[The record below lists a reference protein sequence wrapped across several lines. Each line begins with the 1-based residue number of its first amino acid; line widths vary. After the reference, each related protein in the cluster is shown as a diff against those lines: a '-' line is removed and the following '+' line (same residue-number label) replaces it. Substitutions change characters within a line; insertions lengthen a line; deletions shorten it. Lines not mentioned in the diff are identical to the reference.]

1 MATLDVIQLIEKAKM
16 AYNSENYE
24 MAQVYL
30 DDALLQNPDIPEVH
44 FWRGKVATTD
54 LNDEV
59 IETAIGD
66 FTQAIELKPD
76 YWEAYFERGKVY
88 LYFDRLDE
96 AEEDFK
102 KVAEI
107 NPNFKDVYSYLAQIE
122 IQRGNDKKA
131 MEYLS
136 KVSSGGDYKYYYNLG
151 KIFLNAKSYETAVE
165 NFTKA
170 LQDNKYLVDGYYLRA
185 KAYEALG
192 KYDEAIQDLKSAA
205 TLTPEEK
212 KFFTDMAK
220 VYFKKAMKSADEGD
234 IRKSADLF
242 IEGLKINYNL
252 KIDPQYEKILEQA
265 AKDALSKKEYQQ
277 AITYLEFA
285 ERVVD
290 NRCVDEMLPF
300 EECQRRKQ
308 EIKSLMKEAE
318 KGLPL
323 KERIL
328 KKLNDIYAK

>member
-1 MATLDVIQLIEKAKM
+1 MASLEVLQLIEKAKL
-16 AYNSENYE
+16 AFESENYE
-24 MAQVYL
+24 MAQVHL
-30 DDALLQNPDIPEVH
+30 DEALLQSPDVPEVY

-54 LNDEV
+54 LNDEI

-76 YWEAYFERGKVY
+76 YWEAYFERGKVF
-88 LYFDRLDE
+88 LYFGRFEE

-102 KVAEI
+102 KVI
-107 NPNFKDVYSYLAQIE
+107 QLNPSFKDVYSYLAQIE
-122 IQRGNDKKA
+122 IQRGNDQKA
-131 MEYLS
+131 MEYLNE
-136 KVSSGGDYKYYYNLG
+136 VSSGGDYKYYYNLG
-151 KIFLNAKSYETAVE
+151 KIFLNAKNYDAAIE

-170 LQDNKYLVDGYYLRA
+170 LEDNKYLVDGYYLRS
-185 KAYEALG
+185 KAYEAIG
-192 KYDEAIQDLKSAA
+192 KYKEALEDLKKAA

-220 VYFKKAMKSADEGD
+220 VYFKKAMKAADEGD

-242 IEGLKINYNL
+242 VEGLKINYNL
-252 KIDPQYEKILEQA
+252 KIEPEYEKILEEA
-265 AKDALSKKEYQQ
+265 AKDAMEKGEYQQ
-277 AITYLEFA
+277 AVLYLEFA

-290 NRCVDEMLPF
+290 NRCVDEQLPF
-300 EECQRRKQ
+300 EECYKRKQ
-308 EIKSLMKEAE
+308 EINALMKQAE

>member
-1 MATLDVIQLIEKAKM
+1 MASLDVIQLIEKARL
-16 AYNSENYE
+16 AYESENYE

-30 DDALLQNPDIPEVH
+30 DDALLQEPDVPEVYY
-44 FWRGKVATTD
+44 WRGKVATTD
-54 LNDEV
+54 LNDEI

-76 YWEAYFERGKVY
+76 YWEAYFERGKVH
-88 LYFDRLDE
+88 LYFNRLND
-96 AEEDFK
+96 AEEDFQ

-107 NPNFKDVYSYLAQIE
+107 NPSFKDVYSYLAQIE
-122 IQRGNDKKA
+122 IQRGNDDKA
-131 MEYLS
+131 MEYLN
-136 KVSSGGDYKYYYNLG
+136 KVSANGDYKYYYNLG
-151 KIFLNAKSYETAVE
+151 KIFLNAKSYELAVE

-170 LQDNKYLVDGYYLRA
+170 LELNKYLVDGYYLRA

-192 KYDEAIQDLKSAA
+192 EYKKALDDLKSAA

-220 VYFKKAMKSADEGD
+220 VYFKKAMKAADEGD
-234 IRKSADLF
+234 VRRSADLF

-252 KIDPQYEKILEQA
+252 KITPEYEKVLEEA
-265 AKDALSKKEYQQ
+265 AKSALSQKEYNK
-277 AITYLEFA
+277 AIIYLEFA
-285 ERVVD
+285 ERVID
-290 NRCVDEMLPF
+290 NRCIDEMLPF
-300 EECQRRKQ
+300 EECNKRKQ
-308 EIKSLMKEAE
+308 EINVLMKEAE

>member
-1 MATLDVIQLIEKAKM
+1 MASLDVIRLIEKAKL

-30 DDALLQNPDIPEVH
+30 DEALLQNPDVPEVY
-44 FWRGKVATTD
+44 FWRGMVATTD

-59 IETAIGD
+59 INTAIGD
-66 FTQAIELKPD
+66 FTQAIELKPE

-102 KVAEI
+102 KVAQI
-107 NPNFKDVYSYLAQIE
+107 NPKFKEVYSYLAQIE
-122 IQRGNDKKA
+122 IQRGNDQKA
-131 MEYLS
+131 MEYLN
-136 KVSSGGDYKYYYNLG
+136 KVSAGGDYRYYYNFG
-151 KIFLNAKSYETAVE
+151 KIFLNAKSYDTAIE
-165 NFTKA
+165 NLSKA
-170 LQDNKYLVDGYYLRA
+170 IEQNKYLVDGYYLRA
-185 KAYEALG
+185 KAYEATG
-192 KYDEAIQDLKSAA
+192 RYKEAIEDLKTAA

-220 VYFKKAMKSADEGD
+220 VYFKKAMKAAEEGE

-252 KIDPQYEKILEQA
+252 KIEPEYEKILEYA
-265 AKDALSKKEYQQ
+265 ARDALKKGEYQQ
-277 AITYLEFA
+277 AILYLEFA

-308 EIKSLMKEAE
+308 EINALMKEAE

>member
-1 MATLDVIQLIEKAKM
+1 MASLEVLQLLEKAKL

-30 DDALLQNPDIPEVH
+30 DDALLQAPDMPEVH

-96 AEEDFK
+96 AEEDFL
-102 KVAEI
+102 KVAQL
-107 NPNFKDVYSYLAQIE
+107 NPNFKEVYSYLAQIE
-122 IQRGNDKKA
+122 IQRGNDQKA
-131 MEYLS
+131 MEYLN
-136 KVSSGGDYKYYYNLG
+136 KVTTGGDYKYYYNLG
-151 KIFLNAKSYETAVE
+151 KIFLNAKSYEAAIE
-165 NFTKA
+165 NLTKA
-170 LQDNKYLVDGYYLRA
+170 LEDNKYLVDGYYLRA
-185 KAYEALG
+185 KAYEAIG
-192 KYDEAIQDLKSAA
+192 KYDGAIEDLKKAA

-212 KFFTDMAK
+212 KYFTDMAK
-220 VYFKKAMKSADEGD
+220 IYFKKAMKAADEGD
-234 IRKSADLF
+234 IRTAADYF
-242 IEGLKINYNL
+242 IEGLKINYHL
-252 KIDPQYEKILEQA
+252 KIEPEYEKVLEDA
-265 AKDALSKKEYQQ
+265 AKDAMSKGEYQK
-277 AITYLEFA
+277 AIQYLEFA

-290 NRCVDEMLPF
+290 NRCVDEQLPF
-300 EECQRRKQ
+300 EECIQLKNNVQ
-308 EIKSLMKEAE
+308 ALMKEAE

>member
-1 MATLDVIQLIEKAKM
+1 MATLDVIQLLEKAKL

-30 DDALLQNPDIPEVH
+30 DEALLQSPDVPEVH

-66 FTQAIELKPD
+66 FTQAIELKPH

-88 LYFDRLDE
+88 LYFERFEE

-102 KVAEI
+102 KVIQI
-107 NPNFKDVYSYLAQIE
+107 NPSFKDVYSYLAQIE

-136 KVSSGGDYKYYYNLG
+136 KVTTGGDYKYYYNLG
-151 KIFLNAKSYETAVE
+151 KIFLNAKSYKAAIE

-170 LQDNKYLVDGYYLRA
+170 LEDNKYLVDGYYLRA
-185 KAYEALG
+185 KAYEAVG
-192 KYDEAIQDLKSAA
+192 EYKKAIEDLKKAA
-205 TLTPEEK
+205 TLMPEEK

-220 VYFKKAMKSADEGD
+220 VYFKKAMKAADEGE

-252 KIDPQYEKILEQA
+252 KIEPKYEKILEEA
-265 AKDALSKKEYQQ
+265 AKDAISKKEYQE
-277 AITYLEFA
+277 AIFYLEFA

-290 NRCVDEMLPF
+290 NRCVDENLPF
-300 EECQRRKQ
+300 EECYERKQ
-308 EIKSLMKEAE
+308 EINNLMKEAE

>member
-1 MATLDVIQLIEKAKM
+1 MASLEVLQLIEKAKL
-16 AYNSENYE
+16 AFESENYE

-30 DDALLQNPDIPEVH
+30 DEALLQSPDIPEVY

-66 FTQAIELKPD
+66 FTQAVELKPD

-88 LYFDRLDE
+88 LYFEKFEE

-102 KVAEI
+102 KVI
-107 NPNFKDVYSYLAQIE
+107 RLNPSFKDVYSYLAQIE
-122 IQRGNDKKA
+122 IQRGNDEKA
-131 MEYLS
+131 MEYLNN
-136 KVSSGGDYKYYYNLG
+136 VTTGGDFKYYYNLG
-151 KIFLNAKSYETAVE
+151 KIFLNAKNYSAAIE

-170 LQDNKYLVDGYYLRA
+170 LEDNKYLVDGYYLRS
-185 KAYEALG
+185 KAYEAVG
-192 KYDEAIQDLKSAA
+192 KYREALEDLKKAA

-220 VYFKKAMKSADEGD
+220 VYFKKAMKAADEGD

-252 KIDPQYEKILEQA
+252 KIRPEYEKILEEA
-265 AKDALSKKEYQQ
+265 AKDAMKKGEYRQ
-277 AITYLEFA
+277 AVLYLEFA

-290 NRCVDEMLPF
+290 NRCVDEQLPF
-300 EECQRRKQ
+300 EECYKRKQ
-308 EIKSLMKEAE
+308 EINALMKQAE

-323 KERIL
+323 KERII